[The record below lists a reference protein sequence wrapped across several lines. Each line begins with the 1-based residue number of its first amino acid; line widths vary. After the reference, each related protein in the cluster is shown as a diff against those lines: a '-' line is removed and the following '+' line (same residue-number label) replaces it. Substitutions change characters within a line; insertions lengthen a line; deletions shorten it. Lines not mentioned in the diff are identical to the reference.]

1 MEFYEVIEKRNSANK
16 FSRDPIDQDS
26 LERIIKAS
34 IKSPSWKDN
43 SSYRIIFVDD
53 KVLQEKIAET
63 IMDDTGLMPEAICQ
77 APLVAVVV
85 GDPSASGIIEGKEYY
100 LVDGAIAMQQL
111 ILAATSEGYG
121 TCWLG
126 SKDEGKVKE
135 ALKIPEQYNVIGI
148 TPIGKAER
156 FKSHD
161 STKDIKEHVFLN
173 SFGEP
178 LKTRL

>member
-16 FSRDPIDQDS
+16 FSKDPIDKNS

-43 SSYRIIFVDD
+43 SSYRIVFVDD
-53 KVLQEKIAET
+53 KALKEKIAQT
-63 IMDDTGLMPEAICQ
+63 IMDDTGLMPESVRQ

-126 SKDEGKVKE
+126 TNDEVEVKE
-135 ALKIPEQYNVIGI
+135 VLKIPEQYNVIGI
-148 TPIGKAER
+148 TPIGKAES

-161 STKDIKEHVFLN
+161 SKKDIDQHVFLN
-173 SFGEP
+173 IFGES
-178 LKTRL
+178 LKNRL